1 MASSSMRVGE
11 PPWEGPRPSVV
22 KGMTMM
28 GRLAQSPSVAMRTRL
43 PPPRGYPPRG
53 SSRPPGEVSGLARI
67 RLHIYASAWM
77 GPRWGVRSLSSVL
90 W

>member
-43 PPPRGYPPRG
+43 PPPPWLSP
-53 SSRPPGEVSGLARI
+53 
-67 RLHIYASAWM
+67 
-77 GPRWGVRSLSSVL
+77 VRK
-90 W
+90 